1 MEREVVE
8 SVRRL
13 RDKMVKIDVI
23 DIIILRCLSEGAD
36 RYTALDA
43 CVEKYGITLRNALA
57 NRLLKLR
64 EGGYVMRNDRELYV
78 LTDDGRE
85 LLKIVRALAAP
96 SNQRAT

>member
-1 MEREVVE
+1 MEREFVE

-13 RDKMVKIDVI
+13 RDKMVKIDII
-23 DIIILRCLSEGAD
+23 DVIILRCLSEGVD
-36 RYTALDA
+36 RYSSLEE

-64 EGGYVMRNDRELYV
+64 ERGYVTRDDTLYV

-85 LLKIVRALAAP
+85 LLKIIRALAAP
-96 SNQRAT
+96 

>member
-13 RDKMVKIDVI
+13 RDKIVKIDII
-23 DIIILRCLSEGAD
+23 DVIILRCLSEGAN
-36 RYTALDA
+36 RYSEVEM

-64 EGGYVMRNDRELYV
+64 ERGYVTRDDTVYV

-85 LLKIVRALAAP
+85 LLKIIRALAAP
-96 SNQRAT
+96 

>member
-13 RDKMVKIDVI
+13 RDKMVKIDII
-23 DIIILRCLSEGAD
+23 DVIILRCLSEGAG
-36 RYTALDA
+36 RYSALEE

-64 EGGYVMRNDRELYV
+64 ERGYVTRDDTLYV

-85 LLKIVRALAAP
+85 LLNIVRALA
-96 SNQRAT
+96 RL

>member
-1 MEREVVE
+1 MEKDIVE

-23 DIIILRCLSEGAD
+23 DVIILRCLSEGVG
-36 RYTALDA
+36 RYSELEM

-64 EGGYVMRNDRELYV
+64 ERGYVTRNKNLYT
-78 LTDDGRE
+78 LTEDGEE
-85 LLKIVRALAAP
+85 LLKIVRALAVP
-96 SNQRAT
+96 

>member
-1 MEREVVE
+1 MEKDIVE

-23 DIIILRCLSEGAD
+23 DVIILRCLSKGAG
-36 RYTALDA
+36 RYSELEM

-64 EGGYVMRNDRELYV
+64 ERGYVTRDEEGLYT
-78 LTDDGRE
+78 LTEDGKE
-85 LLKIVRALAAP
+85 LLKIVRALAVP
-96 SNQRAT
+96 

>member
-1 MEREVVE
+1 MFHGVEREVVE

-13 RDKMVKIDVI
+13 RDKMVKIDII

-36 RYTALDA
+36 RYTALEE
-43 CVEKYGITLRNALA
+43 CVEKYGISLRNALA

-64 EGGYVMRNDRELYV
+64 ERGYVTRNDTLYI

-85 LLKIVRALAAP
+85 LLNIVRALARP
-96 SNQRAT
+96 

>member
-13 RDKMVKIDVI
+13 RDKMVKIDII
-23 DIIILRCLSEGAD
+23 DVVILRCLSEGAD
-36 RYTALDA
+36 RYTALEE
-43 CVEKYGITLRNALA
+43 CVEKYGISLRNALA

-64 EGGYVMRNDRELYV
+64 ERGYVTRDDTLYV

-85 LLKIVRALAAP
+85 LLNIVRALVGL
-96 SNQRAT
+96 

>member
-1 MEREVVE
+1 MEKDIVE

-23 DIIILRCLSEGAD
+23 DVIILRCLSEGAC
-36 RYTALDA
+36 RYSELEM

-64 EGGYVMRNDRELYV
+64 ERGYVTRNKNLYT
-78 LTDDGRE
+78 LTEDGKE
-85 LLKIVRALAAP
+85 LLKIVRALAVP
-96 SNQRAT
+96 

>member
-1 MEREVVE
+1 MDVEREVVE

-13 RDKMVKIDVI
+13 RDKMVKIDII
-23 DIIILRCLSEGAD
+23 DVVILRCLSEGAD
-36 RYTALDA
+36 RYTALEE

-64 EGGYVMRNDRELYV
+64 ERGYVARDGGELYV

-85 LLKIVRALAAP
+85 LLKIVRALAMP
-96 SNQRAT
+96 

>member
-13 RDKMVKIDVI
+13 RDKIVKIDII
-23 DIIILRCLSEGAD
+23 DVIILRCLSEGAN
-36 RYTALDA
+36 RYSEVEM

-64 EGGYVMRNDRELYV
+64 ERGYATRDDTVYV

-85 LLKIVRALAAP
+85 LLKIIRALAAP
-96 SNQRAT
+96 